1 LHWVTERII
10 GVESRVA
17 RFRAKAAACGMA
29 AQLAGDPSIKQTYL
43 DMAKQWRELSEQ
55 VEMLDEKSA
64 G

>member
-1 LHWVTERII
+1 
-10 GVESRVA
+10 
-17 RFRAKAAACGMA
+17 MA